1 MSLRITLLGRGAW
14 GSTLAQI
21 WSEQGHAV
29 RSWSRRD
36 GGDPLPLLHAC
47 DLVVMAVAM
56 AGVEPL
62 ARRLAAAIPAQLPLL
77 SCSKGIDRD
86 RLLTATGLWSR
97 HLANPLAV
105 LSGPNLAAELAQGL
119 PAASVVASTD
129 PRLAQWLQSE
139 LTAPNLRLYTNSDP
153 LGTELAA
160 ALKNVMALAAG
171 LCDGLQL
178 GANARASL
186 LTRGLTEM
194 GVVLEGLGGCRST
207 LYGLAGLGDLLATA
221 TSSLSRNYRCG
232 LLLAQGQ
239 GADQAATSIGA
250 TVEGL
255 VTARAAVA
263 LARRE
268 CWSLPICEQVVAVI
282 DGEASAEQGARALM
296 GRGLKS
302 EDDHPAFQAQQCPG
316 SDHCPVPPC

>member
-1 MSLRITLLGRGAW
+1 MMASATGAGAPMSLRIALIGRGAW
-14 GSTLAQI
+14 GSTLEGI
-21 WSEQGHAV
+21 WSDQGHEL

-36 GGDPLPLLHAC
+36 GGDPLPLLQHC

-56 AGVEPL
+56 AAVEPL
-62 ARRLAAAIPAQLPLL
+62 GRRLAPAIPPRVPLL
-77 SCSKGIDRD
+77 SCSKGIDLD
-86 RLLTATGLWSR
+86 RLLTASGLWSS
-97 HLANPLAV
+97 HLSNPLAV

-119 PAASVVASTD
+119 PAASVVASAD
-129 PRLAQWLQSE
+129 PLLARRLQRE

-153 LGTELAA
+153 LGTELAG
-160 ALKNVMALAAG
+160 ALKNVMAVAAG
-171 LCDGLQL
+171 LCDGIHL

-194 GVVLEGLGGCRST
+194 GVVVEGLGGCRST

-239 GADQAATSIGA
+239 SADQAVSTIGA

-255 VTARAAVA
+255 ATARAAVA

-268 CWSLPICEQVVAVI
+268 DWSLPICEQVLAVI
-282 DGEASAEQGARALM
+282 EGQASAEDGARALM
-296 GRGLKS
+296 GRGLKP
-302 EDDHPAFQAQQCPG
+302 EDAFPAVTAE
-316 SDHCPVPPC
+316 

>member
-1 MSLRITLLGRGAW
+1 MMASATDTGDPMSLRITLIGRGAW
-14 GSTLAQI
+14 GSTLEGI
-21 WSEQGHAV
+21 WRAQGHEL

-36 GGDPLPLLHAC
+36 GGDPLPLLQRC

-56 AGVEPL
+56 VAVEPL
-62 ARRLAAAIPAQLPLL
+62 AQRLASAIPPQLPLL
-77 SCSKGIDRD
+77 SCSKGITLD
-86 RLLTATGLWSR
+86 RLLTASGLWSS

-119 PAASVVASTD
+119 PAASVIASAD
-129 PRLAQWLQSE
+129 QRLAEWLQAE
-139 LTAPNLRLYTNSDP
+139 LHAPNLRLYTNSDP
-153 LGTELAA
+153 LGTELAG

-171 LCDGLQL
+171 LCDGLHL

-186 LTRGLTEM
+186 LTRGLAEM

-232 LLLAQGQ
+232 LLLAQGLS
-239 GADQAATSIGA
+239 AEQAAATVGA

-268 CWSLPICEQVVAVI
+268 NWSLPICEQVVAVI
-282 DGEASAEQGARALM
+282 AGQASAEHAARALM
-296 GRGLKS
+296 ERGLRS
-302 EDDHPAFQAQQCPG
+302 EDSSPALPAQR
-316 SDHCPVPPC
+316 

>member
-1 MSLRITLLGRGAW
+1 MMASATGAGAPMSLRISLIGRGAW
-14 GSTLAQI
+14 GSTLEGI
-21 WSEQGHAV
+21 WRAQGHEL

-36 GGDPLPLLHAC
+36 GGDPLPLLQGC

-56 AGVEPL
+56 AAVDPL
-62 ARRLAAAIPAQLPLL
+62 ARHLADAIPPELPLL
-77 SCSKGIDRD
+77 SCSKGIDLD
-86 RLLTATGLWSR
+86 RLLTATGLWRS

-119 PAASVVASTD
+119 PAASVIASEE
-129 PRLAQWLQSE
+129 PSLAERLQAE
-139 LTAPNLRLYTNSDP
+139 LTAPNLRLYTNCDR
-153 LGTELAA
+153 LGTELAG

-186 LTRGLTEM
+186 LTRGLAEM
-194 GVVLEGLGGCRST
+194 GVVVEGLGGSRST

-239 GADQAATSIGA
+239 GGEQAAAAIGA

-263 LARRE
+263 LGRRE
-268 CWSLPICEQVVAVI
+268 GWSLPICEQVVAVI
-282 DGEASAEQGARALM
+282 EGQASAEDGARALM
-296 GRGLKS
+296 GRGLRP
-302 EDDHPAFQAQQCPG
+302 EDASP
-316 SDHCPVPPC
+316 PVQTQR

>member
-1 MSLRITLLGRGAW
+1 MSLRIALIGRGAW
-14 GSTLAQI
+14 GGTLERI
-21 WSEQGHAV
+21 WGGQGHRL

-36 GGDPLPLLHAC
+36 GGDPLPLLEHC
-47 DLVVMAVAM
+47 DLLVTAVAM
-56 AGVEPL
+56 AAVEPL
-62 ARRLAAAIPAQLPLL
+62 ARQLAPRLPPHLPLL
-77 SCSKGIDRD
+77 SCSKGIDLD
-86 RLLTATGLWSR
+86 RLLTATGLWSS

-119 PAASVVASTD
+119 PAASVIASHD
-129 PRLAQWLQSE
+129 HHLAEWLQAE

-153 LGTELAA
+153 LGTELAG

-171 LCDGLQL
+171 LCDGLRL

-186 LTRGLTEM
+186 LTRGLAEM

-239 GADQAATSIGA
+239 SAGQAAAAIGA

-255 VTARAAVA
+255 VTARAALA

-268 CWSLPICEQVVAVI
+268 GWSLPICEQVVSVI
-282 DGEASAEQGARALM
+282 EGSASAESAAQDLM
-296 GRGLKS
+296 GRGLKP
-302 EDDHPAFQAQQCPG
+302 EDASSTPLPSQR
-316 SDHCPVPPC
+316 